1 MNITT
6 IGVDLAKSIFQVHGI
21 DKRGKVVVQK
31 QLRRS
36 KVLEFF
42 IQLPPCLIVGIQGP
56 GHLGS
61 GLCIMIP
68 NNAAD
73 S

>member
-6 IGVDLAKSIFQVHGI
+6 IGIDLAKSVIQVHGV

-36 KVLEFF
+36 EYSKFKPH
-42 IQLPPCLIVGIQGP
+42 LPRI
-56 GHLGS
+56 
-61 GLCIMIP
+61 
-68 NNAAD
+68 
-73 S
+73 